1 MLNTEIKNRPFFS
14 IAIPVWGI
22 QGKGIDYLETNLTWL
37 AHQRFTDFEV
47 VISDHSEDD
56 CIKDYVELWVSILSI
71 KYVKYEHGRGT
82 ISPNLNNAL
91 RLCTGKYIKIIF
103 QDDFLYNEYSL
114 ETIAKYIETTDI
126 NWLVTGCAHT
136 KDMDVLFDPM
146 IPKYH
151 DKIYQGINT
160 ISSPSVLTIK
170 NSDDKL
176 YFNES
181 LKWLMDVEY
190 YKRLYDKYGLPDIVN
205 DICIINR
212 ESEIRATT
220 MISDADKFNE
230 TELLTARFSKKLNL
244 PNITLVAV
252 TSVRI
257 DEHVNALQYSCKD
270 ISFGCVKIL
279 SHETPTNLS
288 SNIIWQPIDKLNNI
302 DEWNYFM
309 IYNLTQYI
317 DTDYIMLI
325 HDDGFIINSTAWR
338 DEFLEYDYI
347 GAPWPIPSDS
357 LSYRDINGEL
367 IRVGNSVS
375 LRSKRVLDLPSQLNL
390 EWKPFHGFYSED
402 GFICVNYRHEFIKH
416 GCKFADIGVAKYFSH
431 ETELIETIG
440 IAPFAFH
447 GKHSIY
453 RKLIENYE
461 KQEKNS
467 SSYNG

>member
-1 MLNTEIKNRPFFS
+1 
-14 IAIPVWGI
+14 
-22 QGKGIDYLETNLTWL
+22 
-37 AHQRFTDFEV
+37 
-47 VISDHSEDD
+47 
-56 CIKDYVELWVSILSI
+56 
-71 KYVKYEHGRGT
+71 
-82 ISPNLNNAL
+82 
-91 RLCTGKYIKIIF
+91 
-103 QDDFLYNEYSL
+103 
-114 ETIAKYIETTDI
+114 
-126 NWLVTGCAHT
+126 
-136 KDMDVLFDPM
+136 
-146 IPKYH
+146 
-151 DKIYQGINT
+151 
-160 ISSPSVLTIK
+160 
-170 NSDDKL
+170 
-176 YFNES
+176 
-181 LKWLMDVEY
+181 
-190 YKRLYDKYGLPDIVN
+190 
-205 DICIINR
+205 
-212 ESEIRATT
+212 
-220 MISDADKFNE
+220 
-230 TELLTARFSKKLNL
+230 
-244 PNITLVAV
+244 
-252 TSVRI
+252 
-257 DEHVNALQYSCKD
+257 
-270 ISFGCVKIL
+270 
-279 SHETPTNLS
+279 
-288 SNIIWQPIDKLNNI
+288 
-302 DEWNYFM
+302 
-309 IYNLTQYI
+309 
-317 DTDYIMLI
+317 MLI